1 MKTYNFLYT
10 FEPENKGTLPVLDM
24 SLSRNG
30 RELTTTI
37 YKKKINL
44 DIYLNW
50 IAFAPVSW
58 KRGML
63 RTLTKRAY
71 PVCLTETCF
80 KEELTH
86 LEKRFHRREQ
96 LLKICFQASIHT
108 SKKGTKK

>member
-50 IAFAPVSW
+50 KAFAPVRW

-63 RTLTKRAY
+63 RTLTKVLILCVQQK
-71 PVCLTETCF
+71 PVSRKNLP
-80 KEELTH
+80 
-86 LEKRFHRREQ
+86 
-96 LLKICFQASIHT
+96 I
-108 SKKGTKK
+108 